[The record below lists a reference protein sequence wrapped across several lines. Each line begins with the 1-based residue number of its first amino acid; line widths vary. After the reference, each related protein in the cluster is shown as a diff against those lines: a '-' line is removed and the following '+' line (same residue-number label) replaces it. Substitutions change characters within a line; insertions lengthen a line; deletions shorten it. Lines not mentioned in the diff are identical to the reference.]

1 MSNHLGKVVYL
12 FIYLF
17 ILMFLSLLSELNE
30 CDSSPCSNG
39 GSCTDLVNG
48 YVCRC
53 VFGYYGD
60 TCEHGN

>member
-1 MSNHLGKVVYL
+1 
-12 FIYLF
+12 
-17 ILMFLSLLSELNE
+17 MFFSLLSELNE
-30 CDSSPCSNG
+30 CDSSPCANG

-60 TCEHGN
+60 TCEHGI